1 MLRDLRNCFRGRTKG
16 FELFLMCPMGD
27 PFRDEPDK
35 LGRDRGGAKVGT
47 PRRDAGLSWTG
58 ESAKISES
66 DNDEDVAGLFE

>member
-1 MLRDLRNCFRGRTKG
+1 
-16 FELFLMCPMGD
+16 MCPMGD